1 MQASASA
8 SEEHVSLRSKIL
20 ATMALPLIVLVIAT
34 FALLTSRRQTTEAL
48 TAERNA
54 VAIRDTLDHVLVDLT
69 DAETGSRGY
78 LLTGEESFLEPYT
91 NGTDA
96 LTRDMHA
103 LNALIVGDP
112 IATAEVAKLQVL
124 ANQRLSLLQT
134 TQLLAPVTDLT
145 NHAQL
150 ISQMSR
156 GKAVADDIRDVVSQ
170 AQDEAADLLAVRQRS
185 LDRSR
190 TVSFMIGIVGMPL
203 GMLASLIVVALST
216 GRLVNRIRRTEQLAR
231 MLEEGLPLGDASTSD
246 DELGRLERVLV
257 RSGDR
262 VVELQGELRHM
273 ATADPLT
280 RLINRRGFLPTAEH
294 QLEVAK
300 RNHQPLALV
309 FLDLDGLKKV
319 NDSLGH
325 SAGDGMIAEAAFVM
339 RDTFRASDLIAR
351 MGGDEFCI
359 LFATESEDAAEATI
373 ARLHFAAEVTNRQEG
388 RPFALAFSTG
398 IAVFDPEEPQT
409 LDQLMAVADE
419 RMYCAKRAKATTT
432 SLDEAPVI

>member
-1 MQASASA
+1 
-8 SEEHVSLRSKIL
+8 VSLRSKIL
-20 ATMALPLIVLVIAT
+20 AIMALPLIVLVIAT
-34 FALLTSRRQTTEAL
+34 VALLTSRRQTTEAL
-48 TAERNA
+48 MAERNA

-78 LLTGEESFLEPYT
+78 LLTGQESFLEPYT
-91 NGTDA
+91 KGIDA
-96 LTRDMHA
+96 LTHDMHT
-103 LNALIVGDP
+103 LNELIDGDP
-112 IATAEVAKLQVL
+112 VATAEVAKLQVL

-156 GKAVADDIRDVVSQ
+156 GRVVAEEIRDIVSR
-170 AQDEAADLLAVRQRS
+170 AQEEAADLLAVRQHS

-190 TVSFMIGIVGMPL
+190 SVSFLIGIVGMPL

-216 GRLVNRIRRTEQLAR
+216 GRLVSRIRRTEQLAR

-257 RSGDR
+257 RSGSR

-294 QLEVAK
+294 QLDVAK
-300 RNHQPLALV
+300 RSHQPLALV
-309 FLDLDGLKKV
+309 FLDLDGLKQV

-325 SAGDGMIAEAAFVM
+325 SAGDGLIAEAAFVM
-339 RDTFRASDLIAR
+339 RETFRASDLIAR

-359 LFATESEDAAEATI
+359 LFATESEEAAAAAI
-373 ARLHFAAEVTNRQEG
+373 ARLNTAVEVTNRQEG
-388 RPFALAFSTG
+388 RPFTLAFSAG
-398 IAVFDPEEPQT
+398 VAMFDPEEPQT
-409 LDQLMAVADE
+409 LDQLMAVADQ
-419 RMYCAKRAKATTT
+419 RMYCAKRAKA
-432 SLDEAPVI
+432 SASNLDGAPVS